1 MFLKNRIS
9 KTIQVIITLS
19 SFFYFIYFIQNN
31 IELLKNIVNINIF
44 EISLILIL
52 KILNILFLSNININ
66 ILKYLNIVLPQLE
79 SINITVK
86 NTLGNLTTP
95 LKLGTGYKISYLKD
109 NYGIKITDFI
119 FWNTIFSIINLILI
133 VFVFIFYSLF
143 IKAPFIFGNESI
155 SIILFF
161 TFLIFLFL
169 ISKSTVLKS
178 RLKKFRYFSK
188 RNFLIQISNFLYF
201 ISSCLIVFV
210 IASNFTTELQFYSSV
225 SYNTLNSFV
234 NLINLTPGNVG
245 VKETILI
252 IFNNIHQMSFQVVII
267 TSAIERLLTLI
278 CLFIVQVLIK
288 SRN

>member
-1 MFLKNRIS
+1 MFSKNRIS
-9 KTIQVIITLS
+9 KIFQIIITIS
-19 SFFYFIYFIQNN
+19 SLFYFIYFIQNN
-31 IELLKNIVNINIF
+31 IELLENIIEITIF
-44 EISLILIL
+44 EISLVLIL

-66 ILKYLNIVLPQLE
+66 ILKYLNIELPQLE

-109 NYGIKITDFI
+109 NYEIKITDFI
-119 FWNTIFSIINLILI
+119 FWNTIFSIINLIPI

-143 IKAPFIFGNESI
+143 IKAPFIFGYESI
-155 SIILFF
+155 AIILFF
-161 TFLIFLFL
+161 TFLVCLFI

-201 ISSCLIVFV
+201 ISSCLIVFA
-210 IASNFTTELQFYSSV
+210 IASNFTNELQFYSSV

-252 IFNNIHQMSFQVVII
+252 IFNNIHQLSFQVVII
-267 TSAIERLLTLI
+267 TSVIERLLTLI
-278 CLFIVQVLIK
+278 SLFFMQIILK
-288 SRN
+288 NLK

>member
-1 MFLKNRIS
+1 MFSKNRIS
-9 KTIQVIITLS
+9 KIFQIIITIS
-19 SFFYFIYFIQNN
+19 SLFYFIYFIQNN
-31 IELLKNIVNINIF
+31 IELLENIIEITIF
-44 EISLILIL
+44 EISLVLIL

-66 ILKYLNIVLPQLE
+66 ILKYLNIELPQLE

-95 LKLGTGYKISYLKD
+95 LKLGTGYKVSYLKD
-109 NYGIKITDFI
+109 NYEIKITDFI
-119 FWNTIFSIINLILI
+119 FWNTIFSIINLIPI

-143 IKAPFIFGNESI
+143 IKAPFIFGYESI
-155 SIILFF
+155 AIILFF
-161 TFLIFLFL
+161 TFLVCLFI

-210 IASNFTTELQFYSSV
+210 IASNFTNELQFYSSV

-252 IFNNIHQMSFQVVII
+252 IFNNIHQLSFQVVII
-267 TSAIERLLTLI
+267 TSVIERLLTLI
-278 CLFIVQVLIK
+278 SLFFMQIILK
-288 SRN
+288 NLK